1 VIENGR
7 IVHEVR
13 YPHPVAA
20 VWRAL
25 TDRAALATWL
35 MPNDFA
41 PAVGQ
46 RFRFDASPGF
56 GVVDGEV
63 LDIDP
68 PHRLTCRWVIQGRP
82 TTVSFLLRADG
93 PDTVLRLEHDGLG
106 PEPAASFDG
115 GWASKLDYDLPLVLA
130 GGRDPARAVDHDGL
144 VQHPELP
151 LRPRNE
157 TDPEEDTP

>member
-1 VIENGR
+1 MIENGR

-13 YPHPVAA
+13 YSHPVSA

-56 GVVDGEV
+56 GIVDGEV
-63 LDIDP
+63 LAVDP
-68 PHRLTCRWVIQGRP
+68 PHLLTCRWVTAGRP
-82 TTVSFLLRADG
+82 STVTFRLRPDG
-93 PDTVLRLEHDGLG
+93 PGTVLHLEHDGLG
-106 PEPAASFDG
+106 PDTATSFDG
-115 GWASKLDYDLPLVLA
+115 GWGSKFEHDLPLVLT
-130 GGRDPARAVDHDGL
+130 GGRDQGRAVDDHGL
-144 VQHPELP
+144 LRHPDLP
-151 LRPRNE
+151 PRPRNE
-157 TDPEEDTP
+157 TDPEEDAP